1 MTKPHNVIRYVRQRT
16 FTSPYSYVRKR
27 TFACT
32 TLYRRYRTV
41 AFIGVTSL
49 IALTSCSS
57 STASAATP
65 RGLDS
70 IQSAVTCPPPPTHA
84 AVVAPVRAYTAK
96 PPTVIGRN
104 VGYCAYIETGR
115 GLISVRLRPEFA
127 PHAVNDFVYLAER
140 GFYDGLTFYA
150 VCPAASGAP
159 CPLAAPVALGGD
171 PTNAG
176 SGGPGY
182 AEVADP
188 VVGDYL
194 FGAVAMYASDAT
206 TIGSQ
211 FLVSKG
217 DSSSLARK
225 YDIFGQ
231 VTDGLPALTELQ
243 QGDRIAWVA
252 IVATAPE
259 P

>member
-1 MTKPHNVIRYVRQRT
+1 MTKPHNVIPYVRQRT
-16 FTSPYSYVRKR
+16 FASLYSYVRQR
-27 TFACT
+27 TFAYAT
-32 TLYRRYRTV
+32 PNMRDRTL
-41 AFIGVTSL
+41 AFIAVTSL

-57 STASAATP
+57 ATASAATP

-70 IQSAVTCPPPPTHA
+70 IQSAITCPPPPAHA
-84 AVVAPVRAYTAK
+84 AVAAPVRAYAAQ

-104 VGYCAYIETGR
+104 VGYCAYVDTSR
-115 GLISVRLRPEFA
+115 GVITVRLRPEFA
-127 PHAVNDFVYLAER
+127 PHAVNDFVYLAQR

-150 VCPAASGAP
+150 VCPAAAGAP
-159 CPLAAPVALGGD
+159 CPLAAPVALTGAPSG
-171 PTNAG
+171 TG

-182 AEVADP
+182 TEVADP

-194 FGAVAMYASDAT
+194 FGAVAMYGTDAT
-206 TIGSQ
+206 RIGSQ
-211 FLVSKG
+211 FFVSKG

-243 QGDRIAWVA
+243 KGDTIVWIAV
-252 IVATAPE
+252 VATAPE

>member
-1 MTKPHNVIRYVRQRT
+1 MSLNPYVRE
-16 FTSPYSYVRKR
+16 R
-27 TFACT
+27 TFAYAT
-32 TLYRRYRTV
+32 SYARHRTV
-41 AFIGVTSL
+41 AFIAVTSL

-65 RGLDS
+65 RGLNS

-84 AVVAPVRAYTAK
+84 AVAAPVRAYKAK
-96 PPTVIGRN
+96 APTVIGRN
-104 VGYCAYIETGR
+104 VGYCAYIETTR

-127 PHAVNDFVYLAER
+127 PQAVNDFVYLAQR

-150 VCPAASGAP
+150 VCPAAAGAP
-159 CPLAAPVALGGD
+159 CPLAAPVALAGD
-171 PTNAG
+171 PTGTG

-182 AEVADP
+182 TEVADP

-194 FGAVAMYASDAT
+194 FGAVAMYGPDAT

-211 FLVSKG
+211 FFVSRG

-243 QGDRIAWVA
+243 KGDTIVWVA